1 MKKKTRVDYKVV
13 IVVMGLVFLKFLIT
27 RLNLKI
33 SDIFAL
39 SDKRKD

>member
-13 IVVMGLVFLKFLIT
+13 IVVIGLVFLKFLIT
-27 RLNLKI
+27 RLNLEI